1 MSAVT
6 DRAISFLYLFCAY
19 DETFGT
25 FLTLSLK
32 LMQWYVTSV
41 IRGSLYEKFGNKCVK
56 ILKFWRTELSYAQN
70 KNRGK
75 QMHLLGMDTCP
86 SLNDIMEI
94 RCNKCTR
101 SEQGY
106 DF

>member
-1 MSAVT
+1 
-6 DRAISFLYLFCAY
+6 
-19 DETFGT
+19 
-25 FLTLSLK
+25 
-32 LMQWYVTSV
+32 
-41 IRGSLYEKFGNKCVK
+41 
-56 ILKFWRTELSYAQN
+56 
-70 KNRGK
+70 
-75 QMHLLGMDTCP
+75 MHKTKTGAKEMRLLGMDTCP